1 MINIGFS
8 LPQTPNMPFQ
18 CSFNPFDPNAVIVTG
33 PSTYKYLKIQD
44 TEFVIDHSQL
54 NNLDYGHMHHPKE
67 GSLNYV
73 CHAWMTDTARIVVC
87 TEAGDIMVCENSGE
101 FYTYVERDERQKIKA
116 IVPYGKG
123 FVLGYG
129 NGVFTAYERYEDG
142 QSGIAT
148 YRRFKE
154 VFTSLEQPYQLTN
167 FPVSSMVL
175 TTTEDQIYFITEN
188 NQLLKVNFSLDG
200 LEEKSKF
207 EYVICNFHSMAV
219 TGMDVCIRKQLVVTC
234 SRDKTIRIWNYANRT
249 LEIVSGV
256 LSDETL
262 AVAFHPSGFHVICAL
277 LDKIS
282 IYNVLG

>member
-1 MINIGFS
+1 
-8 LPQTPNMPFQ
+8 
-18 CSFNPFDPNAVIVTG
+18 
-33 PSTYKYLKIQD
+33 
-44 TEFVIDHSQL
+44 
-54 NNLDYGHMHHPKE
+54 MHHPKE

-73 CHAWMTDTARIVVC
+73 CHAWMQDTARIVVC

-101 FYTYVERDERQKIKA
+101 FYTYVERDERQKIKC
-116 IVPYGKG
+116 IVPYNRG
-123 FVLGYG
+123 FVLGYS
-129 NGVFTAYERYEDG
+129 NGMFTAYERYEDS

-154 VFTSLEQPYQLTN
+154 VQTQLEQPYQLTS

-175 TTTEDQIYFITEN
+175 TSTEDQIYFVTEN
-188 NQLLKVNFSLDG
+188 NQLLKVNFAMDG
-200 LEEKSKF
+200 LDEHTKF
-207 EYVICNFHSMAV
+207 EYVICNFHSQAV

-234 SRDKTIRIWNYANRT
+234 SKDKTIRIWNYANRT